1 MGIDLMAVRAD
12 TPNCEKLLHFNNAGA
27 SLVPRPVC
35 DAVAGHLD
43 LEQRIGGYEAE
54 AAASATLE
62 DFYDAIAQM
71 LGCHRDEIAYVE
83 NATRAWDM
91 AFYSLPLKAGDQ
103 ILTHSSEYA
112 SNYLAYLQ
120 QAERRGLNIDVV
132 PSDRFGQIDVAALES
147 MINDRTRL
155 ISLNYIPTQSGLVN
169 PAEKVGEV
177 ANRHGILY
185 LLDACQ
191 AVGQMP
197 VDVNRIKCD
206 ILTATGRKF
215 LRGPR
220 GTGFLYVRRS
230 ILDQLDP
237 PFIDLRAG
245 NWIDAESYEFAP
257 GARRFENWESY
268 VAGRIGLTRAVRYAL
283 DIGLG
288 SIEDRVVGLAA
299 QLRQQ
304 LAQIEG
310 ISVKDPG
317 EYKCGIVTFH
327 KQDEEAFELAA
338 RLQKKQINISVTT
351 PASAR
356 LDSRFSEKQNF
367 ARASVHYFN
376 SEEEVER
383 FCDVVG
389 SSKTGARRQC

>member
-1 MGIDLMAVRAD
+1 MSIDLASVRAD

-27 SLVPRPVC
+27 SLIPQPVY
-35 DAVAGHLD
+35 DSVLEHLA
-43 LEQRIGGYEAE
+43 LEQRIGSYEAE
-54 AAASATLE
+54 DAASETLQ

-71 LGCHRDEIAYVE
+71 LSCHRDEIAYVE

-91 AFYSLPLKAGDQ
+91 AFYSLPLVAGDQ

-112 SNYLAYLQ
+112 SNYMAYLQ
-120 QAERRGLNIDVV
+120 QAERRGLKVDVV
-132 PSDRFGQIDVAALES
+132 PSDQYGQIDVEALET
-147 MINDRTRL
+147 MITERTRL

-169 PAEKVGEV
+169 PAARVGEV
-177 ANRHGILY
+177 ASKHGIYY

-197 VDVNRIKCD
+197 VDVNQIKCD

-220 GTGFLYVRRS
+220 GTGFLYVRDS
-230 ILDQLDP
+230 ILNQLDP
-237 PFIDLRAG
+237 PFVDLRAG
-245 NWIDAESYEFAP
+245 NWIDANKYEFAP
-257 GARRFENWESY
+257 GAKRFENWESY
-268 VAGRIGLTRAVRYAL
+268 VAGRIGLTHAVRYAL
-283 DIGLG
+283 NLGLD
-288 SIEDRVVGLAA
+288 SIQQRVVKLAG
-299 QLRQQ
+299 QLREQ
-304 LAQIEG
+304 LAKIKG

-317 EYKCGIVTFH
+317 EQKCGIVTFH

-338 RLQKKQINISVTT
+338 RLREQQINISVTT

-356 LDSRFSEKQNF
+356 LDSRFAEQQNF

-376 SEEEVER
+376 SEAEVDR
-383 FCDVVG
+383 FC
-389 SSKTGARRQC
+389 GAVRG

>member
-1 MGIDLMAVRAD
+1 MTIDLTTVRAD
-12 TPNCEKLLHFNNAGA
+12 TPACENLLHFNNAGA
-27 SLVPRPVC
+27 SLIPQPVYQ
-35 DAVAGHLD
+35 AVINHLA
-43 LEQRIGGYEAE
+43 LEQRIGAYEAE
-54 AAASATLE
+54 DAASETLE
-62 DFYDAIAQM
+62 DFYNAIAKM
-71 LGCHRDEIAYVE
+71 LSCEPDEIAYVE

-91 AFYSLPLKAGDQ
+91 AFYSLPLEAGDQ

-120 QAERRGLNIDVV
+120 QAERRGLSVDVV
-132 PSDRFGQIDVAALES
+132 PSDQYGQIDVDALES
-147 MINDRTRL
+147 MINQRTRL

-169 PAEKVGEV
+169 PAEKVGDV
-177 ANRHGILY
+177 ASRHGIFY

-197 VDVNRIKCD
+197 VDVSRIKCD
-206 ILTATGRKF
+206 LLTATGRKF

-230 ILDQLDP
+230 ILDKLDP

-245 NWIDAESYEFAP
+245 NWIDKDRYEFAA

-268 VAGRIGLTRAVRYAL
+268 VAGRVGLTHAVRYAL
-283 DIGLG
+283 DIGLDN
-288 SIEDRVVGLAA
+288 IHHRVVELAA
-299 QLRQQ
+299 MLRTR
-304 LAQIEG
+304 LAQIKG
-310 ISVKDPG
+310 VTVKDPG
-317 EYKCGIVTFH
+317 EHKCGVVTFH

-338 RLQKKQINISVTT
+338 RLRQQRINISVTT

-356 LDSRFSEKQNF
+356 LDSRFAQQQNF

-376 SEEEVER
+376 NEDEVER
-383 FCDVVG
+383 FCRVLSFVNG
-389 SSKTGARRQC
+389 

>member
-71 LGCHRDEIAYVE
+71 LGCHRDEISYVE

-245 NWIDAESYEFAP
+245 
-257 GARRFENWESY
+257 G
-268 VAGRIGLTRAVRYAL
+268 
-283 DIGLG
+283 
-288 SIEDRVVGLAA
+288 
-299 QLRQQ
+299 
-304 LAQIEG
+304 
-310 ISVKDPG
+310 
-317 EYKCGIVTFH
+317 
-327 KQDEEAFELAA
+327 
-338 RLQKKQINISVTT
+338 
-351 PASAR
+351 
-356 LDSRFSEKQNF
+356 
-367 ARASVHYFN
+367 
-376 SEEEVER
+376 
-383 FCDVVG
+383 
-389 SSKTGARRQC
+389 

>member
-1 MGIDLMAVRAD
+1 MTIDLTTVRAD
-12 TPNCEKLLHFNNAGA
+12 TPACENLLHFNNAGA
-27 SLVPRPVC
+27 SLIPQPVYQ
-35 DAVAGHLD
+35 AVINHLA
-43 LEQRIGGYEAE
+43 LEQRIGAYEAE
-54 AAASATLE
+54 DAASETLE
-62 DFYDAIAQM
+62 DFYNAIAKM
-71 LGCHRDEIAYVE
+71 LFCEPDEIAYVE

-91 AFYSLPLKAGDQ
+91 AFYSLPLEAGDQ

-120 QAERRGLNIDVV
+120 QAERRGLSVDVV
-132 PSDRFGQIDVAALES
+132 PSDQYGQIDVDALES
-147 MINDRTRL
+147 MINERTRL

-169 PAEKVGEV
+169 PAEKVGDV
-177 ANRHGILY
+177 ASRHSIFY

-197 VDVNRIKCD
+197 VDVSRIKCD
-206 ILTATGRKF
+206 LLTATGRKF

-230 ILDQLDP
+230 ILDKLDP

-245 NWIDAESYEFAP
+245 NWIDKDRYEFAA

-268 VAGRIGLTRAVRYAL
+268 VAGRVGLTHAVRYAL
-283 DIGLG
+283 DIGLDN
-288 SIEDRVVGLAA
+288 IHHRVVELAA
-299 QLRQQ
+299 MLRTR
-304 LAQIEG
+304 LAQIKG
-310 ISVKDPG
+310 VTVKDPG
-317 EYKCGIVTFH
+317 EHKCGVVTFH

-338 RLQKKQINISVTT
+338 RLRQQRINISVTT

-356 LDSRFSEKQNF
+356 LDSRFAQQQNF

-376 SEEEVER
+376 NEDEVER
-383 FCDVVG
+383 FCRVLSFVNG
-389 SSKTGARRQC
+389 

>member
-1 MGIDLMAVRAD
+1 MPINLTTVRAD
-12 TPNCEKLLHFNNAGA
+12 TPACENLLHFNNAGA
-27 SLVPRPVC
+27 SLIPQPVYE
-35 DAVAGHLD
+35 AVISHLA
-43 LEQRIGGYEAE
+43 LEQRIGAYEAE
-54 AAASATLE
+54 DAASETLE
-62 DFYDAIAQM
+62 DFYDAIAKM
-71 LGCHRDEIAYVE
+71 LSCEPDEIAYVE

-91 AFYSLPLKAGDQ
+91 AFYSLPLEAGDQ

-120 QAERRGLNIDVV
+120 QAERRGLSVDVV
-132 PSDRFGQIDVAALES
+132 PSDQYGQIDVDALES
-147 MINDRTRL
+147 MINQRTRL

-177 ANRHGILY
+177 ASRHGIFY

-197 VDVNRIKCD
+197 VDVSRIKCD
-206 ILTATGRKF
+206 LLTATGRKF

-230 ILDQLDP
+230 ILDKLDP

-245 NWIDAESYEFAP
+245 NWIDKDRYEFAA

-268 VAGRIGLTRAVRYAL
+268 VAGRVGLTHAVRYAL
-283 DIGLG
+283 DIGLDN
-288 SIEDRVVGLAA
+288 IHCRVVELAA
-299 QLRQQ
+299 MLRAR
-304 LAQIEG
+304 LAQIKG
-310 ISVKDPG
+310 VTVNDPG

-327 KQDEEAFELAA
+327 KRDEDAFDLSA
-338 RLQKKQINISVTT
+338 RLRQQKINISVTT

-356 LDSRFSEKQNF
+356 LDSRFAQQQNF

-376 SEEEVER
+376 NEDEVER
-383 FCDVVG
+383 FCEVV
-389 SSKTGARRQC
+389 SL

>member
-1 MGIDLMAVRAD
+1 MTIDLTTVRAD
-12 TPNCEKLLHFNNAGA
+12 TPACENLLHFNNAGA
-27 SLVPRPVC
+27 SLIPQPVYE
-35 DAVAGHLD
+35 AVINHLA
-43 LEQRIGGYEAE
+43 LEQRIGAYEAE
-54 AAASATLE
+54 DAASETLE
-62 DFYDAIAQM
+62 DFYDAIAKM
-71 LGCHRDEIAYVE
+71 LSCEPDEIAYVE

-91 AFYSLPLKAGDQ
+91 AFYSLPLEAGDQ

-120 QAERRGLNIDVV
+120 QAERRGLSVDVV
-132 PSDRFGQIDVAALES
+132 PSDQYGQIDVDALES
-147 MINDRTRL
+147 MINERTRL

-177 ANRHGILY
+177 ASRHGIFY

-197 VDVNRIKCD
+197 VDVSRIKCD
-206 ILTATGRKF
+206 LLTATGRKF

-230 ILDQLDP
+230 ILDKLDP

-245 NWIDAESYEFAP
+245 NWIDKDRYEFAA

-268 VAGRIGLTRAVRYAL
+268 VAGRVGLTHAVRYAL
-283 DIGLG
+283 DIGLDN
-288 SIEDRVVGLAA
+288 IHHRVVELAA
-299 QLRQQ
+299 MLRTR
-304 LAQIEG
+304 LAQIKG
-310 ISVKDPG
+310 VTVKDPG
-317 EYKCGIVTFH
+317 EHKCGIVTFN

-338 RLQKKQINISVTT
+338 RLRQQKINISVTT

-356 LDSRFSEKQNF
+356 LDSRFAQQQNF

-376 SEEEVER
+376 NEDEVER
-383 FCDVVG
+383 FCRVLSFVNG
-389 SSKTGARRQC
+389 

>member
-1 MGIDLMAVRAD
+1 MTIDLTTVRAD
-12 TPNCEKLLHFNNAGA
+12 TPACENLLHFNNAGA
-27 SLVPRPVC
+27 SLIPQPVYE
-35 DAVAGHLD
+35 AVINHLA
-43 LEQRIGGYEAE
+43 LEQRIGAYEAE
-54 AAASATLE
+54 DAASETLE
-62 DFYDAIAQM
+62 DFYNAIAKM
-71 LGCHRDEIAYVE
+71 LSCEPDEIAYVE

-91 AFYSLPLKAGDQ
+91 AFYSLPLEAGDQ

-120 QAERRGLNIDVV
+120 QAERRGLSVDVV
-132 PSDRFGQIDVAALES
+132 PSDQYGQIDVDALES
-147 MINDRTRL
+147 MINERTRL

-177 ANRHGILY
+177 ASRHGIFY

-197 VDVNRIKCD
+197 VDVSRIKCD
-206 ILTATGRKF
+206 LLTATGRKF

-230 ILDQLDP
+230 ILDKLDP

-245 NWIDAESYEFAP
+245 NWIDKDRYEFAA

-268 VAGRIGLTRAVRYAL
+268 VAGRVGLTHAVRYAL
-283 DIGLG
+283 DIGLDN
-288 SIEDRVVGLAA
+288 IHHRVVELAA
-299 QLRQQ
+299 MLRTR
-304 LAQIEG
+304 LAQIKG
-310 ISVKDPG
+310 VTVKDPG
-317 EYKCGIVTFH
+317 EHKCGIVTFH

-338 RLQKKQINISVTT
+338 RLRQQRINISVTT

-356 LDSRFSEKQNF
+356 LDSRFAQQQNF

-376 SEEEVER
+376 SEDEVER
-383 FCDVVG
+383 FCRVLSFVNG
-389 SSKTGARRQC
+389 

>member
-1 MGIDLMAVRAD
+1 MTIDLTTVRAD
-12 TPNCEKLLHFNNAGA
+12 TPACENLLHFNNAGA
-27 SLVPRPVC
+27 SLIPQPVYE
-35 DAVAGHLD
+35 AVINHLT
-43 LEQRIGGYEAE
+43 LEQRIGAYEAE
-54 AAASATLE
+54 DAASDTLE
-62 DFYDAIAQM
+62 DFYDAIAKM
-71 LGCHRDEIAYVE
+71 LSCEPDEVAYVE

-91 AFYSLPLKAGDQ
+91 AFYSLPLEAGDQ

-120 QAERRGLNIDVV
+120 QAERRGLSVDVV
-132 PSDRFGQIDVAALES
+132 PSDQYGQIDVDALES
-147 MINDRTRL
+147 MINQRTRL

-177 ANRHGILY
+177 ASRHGIFY

-197 VDVNRIKCD
+197 VDVSRIKCD
-206 ILTATGRKF
+206 LLTATGRKF

-230 ILDQLDP
+230 ILDKLDP

-245 NWIDAESYEFAP
+245 NWIDKDRYEFAA

-268 VAGRIGLTRAVRYAL
+268 VAGRVGLTHAVRYAL
-283 DIGLG
+283 DIGLDN
-288 SIEDRVVGLAA
+288 IHHRVVELAA
-299 QLRQQ
+299 MLRTR
-304 LAQIEG
+304 LAQIKG
-310 ISVKDPG
+310 VTVKDPG
-317 EYKCGIVTFH
+317 EHKCGVVTFH

-338 RLQKKQINISVTT
+338 RLRQQRINISVTT

-356 LDSRFSEKQNF
+356 LDSRFAQQQNF

-376 SEEEVER
+376 NEDEVER
-383 FCDVVG
+383 FCRVLSFVNG
-389 SSKTGARRQC
+389 

>member
-1 MGIDLMAVRAD
+1 MLS
-12 TPNCEKLLHFNNAGA
+12 CE
-27 SLVPRPVC
+27 P
-35 DAVAGHLD
+35 
-43 LEQRIGGYEAE
+43 
-54 AAASATLE
+54 
-62 DFYDAIAQM
+62 
-71 LGCHRDEIAYVE
+71 DEIAYVE

-91 AFYSLPLKAGDQ
+91 AFYSLPLEAGDQ

-120 QAERRGLNIDVV
+120 QAERRGLSVDVV
-132 PSDRFGQIDVAALES
+132 PSDQYGQIDVDALES
-147 MINDRTRL
+147 MINQRTRL

-177 ANRHGILY
+177 ASRHGIFY

-197 VDVNRIKCD
+197 VDVSRIKCD
-206 ILTATGRKF
+206 LLTATGRKF

-230 ILDQLDP
+230 ILDKLDP

-245 NWIDAESYEFAP
+245 NWIDKDRYEFAA
-257 GARRFENWESY
+257 GAKRFENWESY
-268 VAGRIGLTRAVRYAL
+268 VAGRVGLTHAVRYAL
-283 DIGLG
+283 DIGLDN
-288 SIEDRVVGLAA
+288 IHHRVVELAA
-299 QLRQQ
+299 MLRTR
-304 LAQIEG
+304 LAQIKG
-310 ISVKDPG
+310 VTVKDPG
-317 EYKCGIVTFH
+317 EHKCGIVTFN

-338 RLQKKQINISVTT
+338 RLRQQKINISVTT

-356 LDSRFSEKQNF
+356 LDSRFAEQQNF

-376 SEEEVER
+376 SEDEVKRFCRVVER
-383 FCDVVG
+383 H
-389 SSKTGARRQC
+389 K

>member
-1 MGIDLMAVRAD
+1 MTIDLATVRAD
-12 TPNCEKLLHFNNAGA
+12 TPTCENLLHFNNAGA
-27 SLVPRPVC
+27 SLMPQPVYS
-35 DAVAGHLD
+35 AVKNHLD
-43 LEQRIGGYEAE
+43 LEQSIGPYEAE
-54 AAASATLE
+54 DAASETLE

-71 LGCHRDEIAYVE
+71 LSCERDEIAYVE

-91 AFYSLPLKAGDQ
+91 AFYSLPLRAGDQ
-103 ILTHSSEYA
+103 ILTHASEYA
-112 SNYLAYLQ
+112 SNYMAYLQ
-120 QAERRGLNIDVV
+120 QAERRGLKVDVV
-132 PSDRFGQIDVAALES
+132 PSDRYGQIDIAALES
-147 MINDRTRL
+147 MINERTRL

-177 ANRHGILY
+177 ASKHGIFY

-191 AVGQMP
+191 AIGQMP
-197 VDVNRIKCD
+197 VDVSRIKCD
-206 ILTATGRKF
+206 LLTATGRKF

-230 ILDQLDP
+230 ILDRLDP

-245 NWIDAESYEFAP
+245 NWIDKDNYQFAA

-268 VAGRIGLTRAVRYAL
+268 VAGRVGLRHAVRYAL
-283 DIGLG
+283 DLGLDNIQ
-288 SIEDRVVGLAA
+288 SRVVGLADY
-299 QLRQQ
+299 LREQ
-304 LAQIEG
+304 LAQIKG
-310 ISVKDPG
+310 VTLKDPG
-317 EYKCGIVTFH
+317 EHKCGIVTFH
-327 KQDEEAFELAA
+327 KQDEEAFKLAT
-338 RLQKKQINISVTT
+338 RLREQLINISVTT

-356 LDSRFSEKQNF
+356 LDSRFAAQQNF

-389 SSKTGARRQC
+389 RQRL

>member
-1 MGIDLMAVRAD
+1 MTIDLTTVRAD
-12 TPNCEKLLHFNNAGA
+12 TPACENLLHFNNAGA
-27 SLVPRPVC
+27 SLIPQPVYQ
-35 DAVAGHLD
+35 AVINHLA
-43 LEQRIGGYEAE
+43 LEQRIGAYEAE
-54 AAASATLE
+54 DAASETLE
-62 DFYDAIAQM
+62 DFYNAIAKM
-71 LGCHRDEIAYVE
+71 LSCEPDEIAYVE

-91 AFYSLPLKAGDQ
+91 AFYSLPLEAGDQ

-120 QAERRGLNIDVV
+120 QAERRGLSVDVV
-132 PSDRFGQIDVAALES
+132 PSDQYGQIDVDALES
-147 MINDRTRL
+147 MINQRTRL

-177 ANRHGILY
+177 ASRHGIFY

-197 VDVNRIKCD
+197 VDVSRIKCD
-206 ILTATGRKF
+206 LLTTTGRKF

-220 GTGFLYVRRS
+220 GTGFLYVRRR
-230 ILDQLDP
+230 ILDKLDP

-245 NWIDAESYEFAP
+245 NWIDKDRYEFAA

-268 VAGRIGLTRAVRYAL
+268 VAGRVGLTHAVRYAL
-283 DIGLG
+283 DIGLDN
-288 SIEDRVVGLAA
+288 IHHRVVELAA
-299 QLRQQ
+299 MLRTR
-304 LAQIEG
+304 LAQIKG
-310 ISVKDPG
+310 VTVKDPG
-317 EYKCGIVTFH
+317 EHKCGVVTFH

-338 RLQKKQINISVTT
+338 RLRQQRINISVTT

-356 LDSRFSEKQNF
+356 LDGRFAQQQNF

-376 SEEEVER
+376 NEDEVER
-383 FCDVVG
+383 FCRVLSFVNG
-389 SSKTGARRQC
+389 

>member
-1 MGIDLMAVRAD
+1 MTIDLTTVRAD
-12 TPNCEKLLHFNNAGA
+12 TPACENLLHFNNAGA
-27 SLVPRPVC
+27 SLIPQPVYQP
-35 DAVAGHLD
+35 VINHLA
-43 LEQRIGGYEAE
+43 LEQRIGAYEAE
-54 AAASATLE
+54 DAASETLE
-62 DFYDAIAQM
+62 DFYNAIAKM
-71 LGCHRDEIAYVE
+71 LSCEPDEIAYVE

-91 AFYSLPLKAGDQ
+91 AFYSLPLEAGDQ

-120 QAERRGLNIDVV
+120 QAERRGLSVDVV
-132 PSDRFGQIDVAALES
+132 PSDQYGQIDVDALES
-147 MINDRTRL
+147 MINERTRL

-177 ANRHGILY
+177 ASRHGIFY

-197 VDVNRIKCD
+197 VDVSRIKCD
-206 ILTATGRKF
+206 LLTATGRKF

-230 ILDQLDP
+230 ILDKLDP

-245 NWIDAESYEFAP
+245 NWIDKDRYEFAA

-268 VAGRIGLTRAVRYAL
+268 VAGRVGLTHAVRYAL
-283 DIGLG
+283 DIGLDN
-288 SIEDRVVGLAA
+288 IHHRVVELAA
-299 QLRQQ
+299 MLRTR
-304 LAQIEG
+304 LAQIKG
-310 ISVKDPG
+310 VTVKDPG
-317 EYKCGIVTFH
+317 EHKCGIVTFN

-338 RLQKKQINISVTT
+338 RLRQQRINISVTT

-356 LDSRFSEKQNF
+356 LDSRFAQQQNF

-376 SEEEVER
+376 SEDEVER
-383 FCDVVG
+383 FCRVVERH
-389 SSKTGARRQC
+389 K

>member
-1 MGIDLMAVRAD
+1 MTIDLTTVRAD
-12 TPNCEKLLHFNNAGA
+12 TPACENLLHFNNAGA
-27 SLVPRPVC
+27 SLIPQPVYE
-35 DAVAGHLD
+35 AVINHLA
-43 LEQRIGGYEAE
+43 LEQRIGAYEAE
-54 AAASATLE
+54 DAASETLE
-62 DFYDAIAQM
+62 DFYDAIAKM
-71 LGCHRDEIAYVE
+71 LSCEPDEIAYVE

-91 AFYSLPLKAGDQ
+91 AFYSLPLEAGDQ

-120 QAERRGLNIDVV
+120 QAERRGLSVDVV
-132 PSDRFGQIDVAALES
+132 PSDQYGQIDVDALES
-147 MINDRTRL
+147 MINERTRL

-177 ANRHGILY
+177 ASRHGIFY

-197 VDVNRIKCD
+197 VDVSRIKCD
-206 ILTATGRKF
+206 LLTATGRKF

-230 ILDQLDP
+230 ILDKLDP

-245 NWIDAESYEFAP
+245 NWIDKDRYEFAA

-268 VAGRIGLTRAVRYAL
+268 VAGRVGLTHAVRYAL
-283 DIGLG
+283 DIGLDN
-288 SIEDRVVGLAA
+288 IHHRVVELAA
-299 QLRQQ
+299 MLRTR
-304 LAQIEG
+304 LAQIKG
-310 ISVKDPG
+310 VTVKDPG
-317 EYKCGIVTFH
+317 EHKCGIVTFH

-338 RLQKKQINISVTT
+338 RLRQQRINISVTT

-356 LDSRFSEKQNF
+356 LDSRFAQQQNF

-376 SEEEVER
+376 SEDEVER
-383 FCDVVG
+383 FCRVLSFVNG
-389 SSKTGARRQC
+389 